1 MGDGNY
7 STYIFLGAL
16 IVLMFWM
23 TSRTKKRQ
31 RAAEEFRDNLTVGQE
46 VMTGSGLFGT
56 IVAVDGERVTLR
68 SGTGADAST
77 SEWLRQAVAKVVE
90 PVQEVRNE
98 PDADD
103 AGDTAAGDTDGSAD
117 KDMRGTAASDG

>member
-31 RAAEEFRDNLTVGQE
+31 RAAEEFRDNLAVGQE

-90 PVQEVRNE
+90 PVQEVQGE

-103 AGDTAAGDTDGSAD
+103 AGDTAAGDTDGSTD
-117 KDMRGTAASDG
+117 KDMRGTAASDE

>member
-1 MGDGNY
+1 MGDGSY
-7 STYIFLGAL
+7 STYIFLGAI

-68 SGTGADAST
+68 SGEGDVAST

-90 PVQEVRNE
+90 PAQET
-98 PDADD
+98 PDADED
-103 AGDTAAGDTDGSAD
+103 ATRPRDTDGPTD
-117 KDMRGTAASDG
+117 RDVRGTAASDE